1 MGLLPKFKF
10 FLFTTYKTFT
20 RSRLAYADS
29 FYDQACNSAFHDK
42 LESVQYNACLVIIGG
57 IRVTSTEKLDQ
68 ELGLESVKPRRWF
81 RKLCYFL

>member
-10 FLFTTYKTFT
+10 FLFNTHKTFI

-42 LESVQYNACLVIIGG
+42 LESVQYNACLVITGG

-68 ELGLESVKPRRWF
+68 ELGLESLKPRRWF